1 MIRTFGRKLQ
11 AVIRK
16 VANFIWRLLR
26 PVVELVWGVLTYFY
40 NVISPFFGS
49 TLLLLFGISIL
60 VPFAWVII
68 SSLKTSHEITGTP
81 WALPEIAH
89 FSNYVKAWTDG
100 EIGISFFNSLFVT
113 IGTLA
118 VLIPTGS
125 MAAYV
130 LVKYPFRGS
139 RLILNSF
146 MGGLMF
152 PNFLVIVP
160 LYMLMAKLNML
171 NTKTGL
177 ILVYVAYSLAFTVF
191 VLSGFFEQLPN
202 ELIEASFLDGCSHSG
217 CFWRV
222 MFPLAKPGILVV
234 AIFNAIGLWN
244 EYPLA
249 LVLAQTKNV
258 QTLPIGIANLTQTQ
272 QYAGDWGA
280 LFAGIVIVMLPV
292 MIIYLIF
299 KEQIQKTMLA
309 GALKG

>member
-1 MIRTFGRKLQ
+1 MTRFLGQ
-11 AVIRK
+11 V
-16 VANFIWRLLR
+16 LL
-26 PVVELVWGVLTYFY
+26 
-40 NVISPFFGS
+40 I
-49 TLLLLFGISIL
+49 LFGISIV
-60 VPFAWVII
+60 VPFLWVTV
-68 SSLKTSHEITGTP
+68 SAFKTSYEITASP
-81 WALPEIAH
+81 WTLPAKPQFEN
-89 FSNYVKAWTDG
+89 FTKAWIEGQVGTN
-100 EIGISFFNSLFVT
+100 FLNSIIATL
-113 IGTLA
+113 GTLA
-118 VLIPTGS
+118 ILIPTGA

-130 LVKYPFRGS
+130 LVKYPFKGS

-152 PNFLVIVP
+152 PNFLVIIP
-160 LYMLMAKLNML
+160 LYLLVARLGLL
-171 NTKTGL
+171 NTKLGL

-217 CFWRV
+217 SFWKV

-249 LVLAQTKNV
+249 LVLAGTKEV
-258 QTLPIGIANLTQTQ
+258 QTLPVGISNLTQTQ
-272 QYAGDWGA
+272 QYLGSYGA

-292 MIIYLIF
+292 MIVYMIF
-299 KEQIQKTMLA
+299 KDQIQKTMLA

>member
-1 MIRTFGRKLQ
+1 MTRFLGQL
-11 AVIRK
+11 
-16 VANFIWRLLR
+16 
-26 PVVELVWGVLTYFY
+26 
-40 NVISPFFGS
+40 
-49 TLLLLFGISIL
+49 LLLLFAISI
-60 VPFAWVII
+60 VIPFAWVLV

-81 WALPEIAH
+81 WALPASPQ
-89 FSNYVKAWTDG
+89 FSNFGRAWVDG
-100 EIGISFFNSLFVT
+100 EIGISFFNSLIVT

-118 VLIPTGS
+118 ILIPTGS

-130 LVKYPFRGS
+130 LVKYPFKGS
-139 RLILNSF
+139 KLILNSF

-152 PNFLVIVP
+152 PNFLVIIP
-160 LYMLMAKLNML
+160 LYLLIAKLGML
-171 NTKTGL
+171 DTKTGL

-202 ELIEASFLDGCSHSG
+202 ELVEASFLDGCTHSG
-217 CFWRV
+217 CFWKV

-258 QTLPIGIANLTQTQ
+258 QTLPLGIANLTQTQ
-272 QYAGDWGA
+272 QYMGNWGA

-299 KEQIQKTMLA
+299 KDQIQRTMLA

>member
-1 MIRTFGRKLQ
+1 MTKFVGKI
-11 AVIRK
+11 
-16 VANFIWRLLR
+16 
-26 PVVELVWGVLTYFY
+26 
-40 NVISPFFGS
+40 
-49 TLLLLFGISIL
+49 LLLAFGISIL
-60 VPFAWVII
+60 VPFAWVLL
-68 SSLKTSHEITGTP
+68 SSLKTGNEIFASPWSTPRQPQFVNFSHAWETG
-81 WALPEIAH
+81 
-89 FSNYVKAWTDG
+89 S
-100 EIGISFFNSLFVT
+100 IGHNLFNSVVVT
-113 IGTLA
+113 VGTLA
-118 VLIPTGS
+118 ILLPIGA

-139 RLILNSF
+139 KLILNSF

-152 PNFLVIVP
+152 PNFLVIIP
-160 LYMLMAKLNML
+160 LYLLIERLGLL
-171 NTKTGL
+171 NTKLGL

-202 ELIEASFLDGCSHSG
+202 ELIEASFLDGCTHAGS
-217 CFWRV
+217 FWKV

-249 LVLAQTKNV
+249 LVLAQTDNV
-258 QTLPIGIANLTQTQ
+258 RTLPIGIANLTNTQ

-280 LFAGIVIVMLPV
+280 LLAGIVIVMLPV

-299 KEQIQKTMLA
+299 RDQIQKTMLA